1 MRGSLEGGVVV
12 ASDWC
17 WSISCSTAAALT
29 RKAGGLCA
37 GGALPDPR
45 AGRLRARQHS
55 QSPAGEWWWSPFFRV
70 RKLISEPRHA
80 AAGARLHVRII
91 SQARKWSHGRAS
103 HVTTLVATRVG
114 GKNYITKL
122 SQTRSWKNSTV
133 IVNALIF
140 VLEVP
145 VSVVPSFRVSDLA
158 RYYVGIWFGEWVS
171 RAWSASPYQ
180 GRRKNP
186 GEGAGRTIY
195 SFLF

>member
-1 MRGSLEGGVVV
+1 MSCKVLHKEGRDLMRGSLEGGVVV

-45 AGRLRARQHS
+45 AGRLRARQQHS

-91 SQARKWSHGRAS
+91 SQARKWWRGRAPRN
-103 HVTTLVATRVG
+103 HACGNARRWEKLYHQTLTNAFL
-114 GKNYITKL
+114 KKL
-122 SQTRSWKNSTV
+122 HRDCQC
-133 IVNALIF
+133 LDF
-140 VLEVP
+140 CP
-145 VSVVPSFRVSDLA
+145 
-158 RYYVGIWFGEWVS
+158 
-171 RAWSASPYQ
+171 
-180 GRRKNP
+180 
-186 GEGAGRTIY
+186 
-195 SFLF
+195 